1 MSKVSR
7 SMIFFFR
14 NRRRRK
20 EKKNESKTMSIRR
33 GHA

>member
-1 MSKVSR
+1 MSKVNR
-7 SMIFFFR
+7 FMIFFSG